1 MKTNRKVKTTKPI
14 ERPGRNEIP
23 CTPEAYK
30 HSREVLTSN
39 VKPVTIG
46 FVTEQEVKKYDPSPL
61 LVACVSKSRHPLKS
75 IDSSIEDDTTFR
87 TSACEHKPI
96 PFGSTRRYRLRLKGP
111 FRRKGTLE
119 NTSLSTMDPLCLK
132 ANPVSKFDQS
142 DV

>member
-1 MKTNRKVKTTKPI
+1 VMKTNRKVKTTKPI

-75 IDSSIEDDTTFR
+75 IDSSIEDDTTFGQVPAS
-87 TSACEHKPI
+87 TSLSLSGPLAVTV
-96 PFGSTRRYRLRLKGP
+96 FGLKGP
-111 FRRKGTLE
+111 FAGKGRWRI
-119 NTSLSTMDPLCLK
+119 PL
-132 ANPVSKFDQS
+132 
-142 DV
+142 